1 MHRYTPSTVS
11 TVLTYLREYV
21 TKLDSALQ
29 QVERAGNAKEADR
42 LRKMLVE
49 LNEYEHDTL
58 YPKASENVVIDL
70 DDGVK
75 SNYRKF
81 GVALKKITGL
91 EAAGD

>member
-21 TKLDSALQ
+21 TKLESALQ
-29 QVERAGNAKEADR
+29 QAGRVGNAKEADR
-42 LRKMLVE
+42 LRKILVE

-58 YPKASENVVIDL
+58 FPKASEKVVIDL

-75 SNYRKF
+75 TNYLKF
-81 GVALKKITGL
+81 GAALNKVAGL
-91 EAAGD
+91 EAASD